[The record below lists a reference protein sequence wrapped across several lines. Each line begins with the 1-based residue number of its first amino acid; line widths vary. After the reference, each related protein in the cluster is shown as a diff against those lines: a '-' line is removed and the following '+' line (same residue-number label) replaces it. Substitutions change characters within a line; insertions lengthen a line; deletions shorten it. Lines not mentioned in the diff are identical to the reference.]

1 MQLDTTERH
10 IMENRG
16 SRHTLIIRKVHP
28 QDFGN
33 YSCVGTYKK
42 MGFFLLSSSISLS
55 LLTCVC
61 SKKQVGSIRNDIK
74 LFVYSCVAENPLGK
88 TRKTVQLTGKPNT
101 ANFRSAPVSQYKD
114 RYVFEKKKTFSFLSI
129 PCKS

>member
-10 IMENRG
+10 IMESRG

-33 YSCVGTYKK
+33 
-42 MGFFLLSSSISLS
+42 
-55 LLTCVC
+55 
-61 SKKQVGSIRNDIK
+61 
-74 LFVYSCVAENPLGK
+74 YSCVAENPLGK

-101 ANFRSAPVSQYKD
+101 AIFRSAPVSQYKD
-114 RYVFEKKKTFSFLSI
+114 RYVFQKTFSFLSFLCI
-129 PCKS
+129 S

>member
-33 YSCVGTYKK
+33 YSCNAENMLGK
-42 MGFFLLSSSISLS
+42 
-55 LLTCVC
+55 
-61 SKKQVGSIRNDIK
+61 SKKYLMLS
-74 LFVYSCVAENPLGK
+74 
-88 TRKTVQLTGKPNT
+88 GKPNT
-101 ANFRSAPVSQYKD
+101 AVFRSAPVSQYKD
-114 RYVFEKKKTFSFLSI
+114 RFVFIFNSRLISEY
-129 PCKS
+129 

>member
-10 IMENRG
+10 IMESRG

-33 YSCVGTYKK
+33 
-42 MGFFLLSSSISLS
+42 
-55 LLTCVC
+55 
-61 SKKQVGSIRNDIK
+61 
-74 LFVYSCVAENPLGK
+74 YSCVAENPLGK

-101 ANFRSAPVSQYKD
+101 AIFRSAPVSQYKD
-114 RYVFEKKKTFSFLSI
+114 RYVFQKHFLSYLSCI
-129 PCKS
+129 S